1 MRSLAAN
8 ESGHPIPECHIK
20 QSANPISPSRLW
32 FWLSIYPSV
41 ELRQLF
47 GLKAYRHAIA
57 LTARFGLF
65 CDPQLDEQIVAGN
78 SPDGVR

>member
-1 MRSLAAN
+1 M
-8 ESGHPIPECHIK
+8 
-20 QSANPISPSRLW
+20 
-32 FWLSIYPSV
+32 YPSV

-65 CDPQLDEQIVAGN
+65 FDPQLDEQIVAGDA
-78 SPDGVR
+78 PDGVR